1 MGVNVLT
8 PEAIKARALELGF
21 DLCGI
26 APADSFPEL
35 TFLDEWLAH
44 GYAGE
49 MAWMA
54 RTAERRADVRNVVP
68 GARSVIVTGTI
79 YNTVGRT
86 LPGSTGV
93 PGSAGEHDNARD
105 TDAIIARYARGDD
118 YHDVL
123 GKRLD
128 ALLEWMRRETSDPFD
143 ARAYV
148 DTGPVQERVYAQ
160 YAGLGWIGKN
170 TCLIN
175 AEHGSW
181 LFLAEI
187 ITTLAL
193 EPDAQALEQ
202 CGSCRRCLDA
212 CPTGA
217 LLDAGVLDSTRC
229 ISYLTIELRSSIPE
243 EYRPALGSLVYG
255 CDICQDVC
263 PHNQLASASSD
274 QPWQARA
281 GLDLPRLVDLWRR
294 SDSDLRALIKG
305 SAMTRAKLTGLRRNL
320 AVAIGNSGDAD
331 ALAALTTRREDQPST
346 ADPMVREHI
355 EWARLRPDGLRS
367 SHGRPRSNPSPVD
380 AADGGPQLREDR
392 GPAL

>member
-1 MGVNVLT
+1 LGVEVLT
-8 PEAIKARALELGF
+8 PGAIKARALALGF

-35 TFLDEWLAH
+35 KFLDEWLAR

-49 MAWMA
+49 MAWMSRSA
-54 RTAERRADVRNVVP
+54 DRRADVRNVVP

-79 YNTVGRT
+79 YNTGSD
-86 LPGSTGV
+86 PGDDPTQGLESPHHRGLTPV
-93 PGSAGEHDNARD
+93 T
-105 TDAIIARYARGDD
+105 TDHRGLTPDSPDRAVIARYARGDD

-123 GKRLD
+123 KERLE
-128 ALLEWMRRETSDPFD
+128 ALLAWMRVESPEPFD

-187 ITTLAL
+187 ITTLRL
-193 EPDAQALEQ
+193 EPDTEALEQ

-217 LLDAGVLDSTRC
+217 LVDAGVLDSTRC
-229 ISYLTIELRSSIPE
+229 ISYLTIELRTAIPE
-243 EYRPALGSLVYG
+243 AHRAALGNHVYG

-263 PHNQLASASSD
+263 PYNHPASASSD
-274 QPWQARA
+274 APWQARA
-281 GLDLPRLVDLWRR
+281 GLDLPSLVDLWRR
-294 SDSDLRALIKG
+294 PDSELRALIKG
-305 SAMTRAKLTGLRRNL
+305 SAMTRAKLTGIRRNL
-320 AVAIGNSGDAD
+320 AVAIGNSGNED
-331 ALAALTTRREDQPST
+331 ALDALRDHRADQPSA
-346 ADPMVREHI
+346 ADPIVTEHI
-355 EWARLRPDGLRS
+355 DWAHRRP
-367 SHGRPRSNPSPVD
+367 PS
-380 AADGGPQLREDR
+380 R
-392 GPAL
+392 

>member
-1 MGVNVLT
+1 MVT
-8 PEAIKARALELGF
+8 AERIKARAIELGF
-21 DLCGI
+21 DLCGV
-26 APADSFPEL
+26 APADGFPEL
-35 TFLDEWLAH
+35 KFLDEWLAR

-49 MAWMA
+49 MAWMP
-54 RTAERRADVRNVVP
+54 RSAERRADVRNVVP

-79 YNTVGRT
+79 YATT
-86 LPGSTGV
+86 SPS
-93 PGSAGEHDNARD
+93 SDDAARA
-105 TDAIIARYARGDD
+105 TISRYAWGDD

-123 GKRLD
+123 EERLD
-128 ALLEWMRRETSDPFD
+128 ALLDWMRAESSEPFD

-175 AEHGSW
+175 AGHGSW

-187 ITTLAL
+187 ITTLPL

-217 LLDAGVLDSTRC
+217 LVEAGILDSTRC

-243 EYRPALGSLVYG
+243 EYRAALGNHVYG

-263 PHNQLASASSD
+263 PYNQPSSVSAD
-274 QPWQARA
+274 APWQPRA
-281 GLDLPRLVDLWRR
+281 GLDVPRLVDLWRR
-294 SDSDLRALIKG
+294 PDSELRTLIRG

-320 AVAIGNSGDAD
+320 AVAIGNSGDTD
-331 ALAALTTRREDQPST
+331 ALAALREHRDDQPSA
-346 ADPMVREHI
+346 ADPMVAEHI
-355 EWARLRPDGLRS
+355 GWALRSVHGRRRPDS
-367 SHGRPRSNPSPVD
+367 PPVD
-380 AADGGPQLREDR
+380 AADGGPELREGG
-392 GPAL
+392 GPAV